1 MVGLYNPAMLKIV
14 CEGLSFA
21 EVKELQ
27 HCLRV
32 HEGVESVQLDLKLE
46 GIQRRSGLGGG
57 TPEQVWLIVKV
68 AASTGAVA
76 GIVGSAV
83 KGAADEAGKDLYRLV
98 KEWLS
103 KKGNHEA
110 QVSLNDANGRL
121 IEKVRKDE

>member
-1 MVGLYNPAMLKIV
+1 
-14 CEGLSFA
+14 
-21 EVKELQ
+21 
-27 HCLRV
+27 
-32 HEGVESVQLDLKLE
+32 
-46 GIQRRSGLGGG
+46 
-57 TPEQVWLIVKV
+57 
-68 AASTGAVA
+68 
-76 GIVGSAV
+76 V

>member
-1 MVGLYNPAMLKIV
+1 MLKIK

-76 GIVGSAV
+76 GVIGSAV

-103 KKGNHEA
+103 KKGNHGA
-110 QVSLNDANGRL
+110 QVSLYDANGRL
-121 IEKVRKDE
+121 IEKVRKGG

>member
-46 GIQRRSGLGGG
+46 GIQR
-57 TPEQVWLIVKV
+57 QVWLIVKV